1 SRQGRR
7 NFDLHGRRDD
17 DFDPGD
23 RIGGRLPVGATARG
37 ARTVQENDMATIYK
51 EFFINAEPAFVW
63 EALKDVGAVDT
74 RLAKGFV
81 TDCVLSGDERTVT
94 FANGFV
100 ARERIVS
107 LSDELRRI
115 AYALVGGT
123 TSHHNAS
130 FQVLDAPRGHS
141 RVLWFTDLLPDDMR

>member
-1 SRQGRR
+1 
-7 NFDLHGRRDD
+7 
-17 DFDPGD
+17 
-23 RIGGRLPVGATARG
+23 
-37 ARTVQENDMATIYK
+37 MATIYK

-107 LSDELRRI
+107 VSDELRRI

-141 RVLWFTDLLPDDMR
+141 RVLWFTDLLPDDMRPTIAEMVEQGAVAIRETLEAAALASSERK

>member
-1 SRQGRR
+1 
-7 NFDLHGRRDD
+7 
-17 DFDPGD
+17 
-23 RIGGRLPVGATARG
+23 
-37 ARTVQENDMATIYK
+37 MATIYK

-107 LSDELRRI
+107 VNDELRRI

-141 RVLWFTDLLPDDMR
+141 RVLWFTDLLPDDMRATIAEMVEQGAEAIRETLEAAALASSERK